1 MKELKESVT
10 KSYLDQLN
18 GLHHTLEVKQR
29 ELESINRISAE
40 QKHAMED
47 LNRRLSASIQSCT
60 EANAIVKR

>member
-1 MKELKESVT
+1 MKEIKESVAR
-10 KSYLDQLN
+10 SYLDQLN

-29 ELESINRISAE
+29 ELESVGRISAE

-47 LNRRLSASIQSCT
+47 LNRRLNASIQSCT

>member
-29 ELESINRISAE
+29 ELESISRISAE
-40 QKHAMED
+40 QKHAVED
-47 LNRRLSASIQSCT
+47 LNRRLTASIQSCT
-60 EANAIVKR
+60 EANAIMTR